1 MPEQRRELLQTLE
14 FTAQFDEVVQHHSR
28 DVIEP
33 VLTGLLD
40 GIARSP
46 QSFSRTIGNW
56 RLARSDS
63 LGLTIPTFRIV
74 FEILDEGKEDS
85 ERCIILLLWIQEDST
100 FDEILGGT

>member
-1 MPEQRRELLQTLE
+1 MPEGRRECKETEE
-14 FTAQFDEVVQHHSR
+14 FTAQFDEIVQRHSR
-28 DVIEP
+28 EVIVP

-46 QSFSRTIGNW
+46 QSFEKTTWNT

-74 FEILDEGKEDS
+74 FQILDEGQDS
-85 ERCIILLLWIQEDST
+85 EYVLLLWIQEDST
-100 FDEILGGT
+100 FDEIVGGYVT

>member
-1 MPEQRRELLQTLE
+1 MPEGRRELLETPE
-14 FTAQFDEVVQHHSR
+14 FTAQFDEIVQHHSMQ
-28 DVIEP
+28 VIVP

-46 QSFSRTIGNW
+46 QSFERTTWNT

-74 FEILDEGKEDS
+74 FQVLDEGQDS
-85 ERCIILLLWIQEDST
+85 EQEDAT
-100 FDEILGGT
+100 FEEIVGGRLT

>member
-1 MPEQRRELLQTLE
+1 MPERRRELLQTPE
-14 FTAQFDEVVQHHSR
+14 FTAQFDDVVQHHSR
-28 DVIEP
+28 DVIDP

-46 QSFSRTIGNW
+46 QSFNRTIGKW

-74 FEILDEGKEDS
+74 FEILDEEKDT
-85 ERCIILLLWIQEDST
+85 ERVLLLWIQEDST
-100 FDEILGGT
+100 FDEIAGGYLT